1 MTGKRCP
8 LPTVL
13 LKIYFKIYFK
23 LKIEVSLYTLRL
35 YVCVF
40 VYGEPTD
47 QRRQPHPE
55 TRAAPVKEPALP
67 ARPGL
72 FAQPRPC
79 GALVPSTADR
89 RCFRSAS
96 AAHRVSSSRRAL
108 LVFEHTQRTRALG
121 VLKY

>member
-1 MTGKRCP
+1 MGDGQT
-8 LPTVL
+8 LPTAHSF
-13 LKIYFKIYFK
+13 ITEYF
-23 LKIEVSLYTLRL
+23 EVSHIL

-47 QRRQPHPE
+47 QRRHASATPRREP
-55 TRAAPVKEPALP
+55 PVKEVRAGLARARGALHS
-67 ARPGL
+67 
-72 FAQPRPC
+72 RPC

-108 LVFEHTQRTRALG
+108 LVFEQRESARRS
-121 VLKY
+121 Y